1 MTATDLTTVACE
13 TGRTGGWL
21 LQAPAAFFR
30 RFKGSDSAPRYL
42 TGQPI
47 KNDIFATQIWLVTWQ
62 RQNGDIQTNAVMISG
77 VWHMADIEAQAR
89 DALHQQCDL
98 QDVQILRLSLDFNM
112 TPARL
117 EALQTVQRQYHDRLR
132 FEAGCG

>member
-30 RFKGSDSAPRYL
+30 RFKGHDTPRDV
-42 TGQPI
+42 QCEPV
-47 KNDIFATQIWLVTWQ
+47 KRDIFATQVWLVTWQ
-62 RQNGDIQTNAVMISG
+62 HQNGGVQTNAVMISG
-77 VWHMADIEAQAR
+77 VWRMADIEEQAR
-89 DALHQQCDL
+89 DAMHRQHDISG
-98 QDVQILRLSLDFNM
+98 VQILRLSLDFNM

-117 EALQTVQRQYHDRLR
+117 EALQRITDQYQNRMQ
-132 FEAGCG
+132 FEDGCG

>member
-30 RFKGSDSAPRYL
+30 RFKGNDAPRYL
-42 TGQPI
+42 TGHPV
-47 KNDIFATQIWLVTWQ
+47 KPDIFATQIWLVTWQ

-77 VWHMADIEAQAR
+77 VWQMADIEAQAR
-89 DALHQQCDL
+89 DALHRQCDIA
-98 QDVQILRLSLDFNM
+98 DVQIMRLSLDFNM

-117 EALQTVQRQYHDRLR
+117 EALQDITTKYQSRIQ
-132 FEAGCG
+132 FEDGCG